1 MIVPRP
7 IGVWAFLVLAAL
19 SLALSA
25 EPAGLPVP
33 VEEQR
38 VLDALAAGR
47 AQDAIAGLPAAV
59 GAREAQAAID
69 PAAAAMAID
78 DLAASVF
85 QGAGGSEAAVA
96 AADAAVRRAL
106 DLRTRSFGEHSA
118 ETAKSFNTMLTF
130 AYLKGRWDD
139 AESWGRR
146 ALAVQRDALPAGD
159 LGLAESLNSL
169 GVVLVRQG
177 RLAEAEPPLAES
189 VRVYTTSPGDHVEK
203 LLDARNSLAELYRQ
217 QDRLV
222 DSERTFREAIA
233 SAERLGPAAAPLLA
247 RLENNLAGLLKDEGN
262 LAEAE
267 ALTRRSLALREGA
280 TPPDP
285 ADLSV
290 GNLNL
295 AEIYRLEGNAA
306 EAEPLYLKS
315 IELARAGLGPDHP
328 DLATHLGQL
337 AVLYRDTG
345 RIEDARRLSDEAAE
359 LLERTLGPDH
369 PLLAQTLQDRGVLE
383 TGAGRP
389 AVALP
394 KFRRALA
401 IREKAYGRSHFEV
414 ASTLTELA
422 RAELAPAVGQTGRA
436 VANLNRA
443 LQILDTT
450 QAYPETAID
459 ARVLR
464 AGIARR
470 RGDVT
475 AAGAD
480 FVAAAASI
488 ESLRPRAGGGE
499 ATRAVF
505 LAKHA
510 VVYEELIDLLLSQ
523 GRIEDAFAWS
533 ERARGRALLDQLASA
548 GVDLRQGIP
557 EPKRSELRARGT
569 AARAVLAEWQAR
581 SDAVTWRDDLEPG
594 ERRTRLDEAQRELAN
609 AVAGLR
615 RVDEE
620 TKNESALWRSSSGG
634 EPASLDAARRLLSP
648 GERIYTYQVGTT
660 GSWLIEIPQAPV
672 PPEARRLVVGPKA
685 AHELGLTAGPLTR
698 AGLEKVLDSPAGL
711 LAEIERR
718 PVPGFPDDSPRALA
732 ALFEIL
738 IPAASR
744 AAWAAASGV
753 VVIPDGP
760 LSRLPFEALVR
771 DAGVGGD
778 APVFWID
785 EGPAVR
791 YAVSATL
798 LRALAGRPSVPA
810 SGGLLSVADP
820 DYGPPG
826 SSRWQPLPGTA
837 RESDAVTA
845 AFRTRAPGVSLTVL
859 RGAEAGEPAVRAA
872 LEGKR
877 YLHLAVHGVVDEGR
891 GDLLAALAL
900 APSRESAHGS
910 SDDGLLQL
918 FEIYDLQLDC
928 EVAVLSACATQ
939 AGAAVAGE
947 GVFAL
952 SRGFLARGTR
962 RVIASQWEV
971 DDAST
976 ATLVAAF
983 FESVAGAEADGRPA
997 DYAATLASAKR
1008 KVRSDP
1014 ATAAPF
1020 YWAPFVLSG
1029 LR

>member
-1 MIVPRP
+1 MIVPPR
-7 IGVWAFLVLAAL
+7 IGVWAAVLLASVA
-19 SLALSA
+19 LALA
-25 EPAGLPVP
+25 EEPTKLPVP

-47 AQDAIAGLPAAV
+47 ATDAIAAIPAAV
-59 GAREAQAAID
+59 EAREAQATID
-69 PAAAAMAID
+69 PAAAATAID
-78 DLAASVF
+78 ELATSLF
-85 QGAGGSEAAVA
+85 QGAGGSEAATA
-96 AADAAVRRAL
+96 AADAAVKRAL
-106 DLRTRSFGEHSA
+106 SLRTRAYGEGSA
-118 ETAKSFNTMLTF
+118 ETAKSFNTMLVF
-130 AYLKGRWDD
+130 AYLRGRWDE

-146 ALAVQRDALPAGD
+146 ALAVQREALPAGD
-159 LGLAESLNSL
+159 LDIAESLSSL

-177 RLAEAEPPLAES
+177 RLAEAEALLAES
-189 VRVYTTSPGDHVEK
+189 VRLFAAAPGQNTASFLETRD
-203 LLDARNSLAELYRQ
+203 SLAELYRQ

-233 SAERLGPAAAPLLA
+233 GAETLGPDGAPLLA
-247 RLENNLAGLLKDEGN
+247 RFSNNLAGLLKDEGD

-267 ALTRRSLALREGA
+267 ALTRRSLALREKA
-280 TPPDP
+280 TQPDP
-285 ADLSV
+285 AQLSV
-290 GNLNL
+290 GYLNL
-295 AEIYRLEGNAA
+295 AEIYRLEGNAT

-337 AVLYRDTG
+337 GVLYRDTG
-345 RIEDARRLSDEAAE
+345 RIVDARRLSDQAVA
-359 LLERTLGPDH
+359 LLTRTLGPDN
-369 PLLAQTLQDRGVLE
+369 PLLAQALYDRGVLE
-383 TGAGRP
+383 TGAGKP
-389 AVALP
+389 AAALP
-394 KFRRALA
+394 PLRRALA
-401 IREKAYGRSHFEV
+401 IREKAFGRSHFEV

-422 RAELAPAVGQTGRA
+422 RAESSPAVGQTARA
-436 VANLNRA
+436 VANLDRA
-443 LQILDTT
+443 LLILDAT

-464 AGIARR
+464 AELARR
-470 RGDVT
+470 RSALA

-480 FVAAAASI
+480 LAAAAASV

-499 ATRAVF
+499 ATRAAF

-510 VVYEELIDLLLSQ
+510 VVYETLVDLLLSQ
-523 GRIEDAFAWS
+523 GRIEEAFVWS

-557 EPKRSELRARGT
+557 EPKRAELGRSETGARAAVAEWRAR
-569 AARAVLAEWQAR
+569 A
-581 SDAVTWRDDLEPG
+581 DALIGRDDLPADVREA
-594 ERRTRLDEAQRELAN
+594 RLAEAQRQLAA

-615 RVDEE
+615 RIDEE

-634 EPASLDAARRLLSP
+634 DPASVDATRRLLSP
-648 GERIYTYQVGTT
+648 GERLYAYQIGTI
-660 GSWLIEIPQAPV
+660 GSWLIEIPEGAAAAT
-672 PPEARRLVVGPKA
+672 ARRLVIGPKA
-685 AHELGLTAGPLTR
+685 ARTLRLAEGPLTR
-698 AGLEKVLDSPAGL
+698 AGLSKVLETPAGL

-718 PVPGFPDDSPRALA
+718 PVPGFPDEAPEALA
-732 ALFEIL
+732 ALFEVL
-738 IPAASR
+738 IPPASR
-744 AAWAAASGV
+744 SGWSAAAGA

-760 LSRLPFEALVR
+760 LARLPFEALVQ
-771 DAGVGGD
+771 DAGAGK
-778 APVFWID
+778 APVYWID
-785 EGPAVR
+785 GGPPVR

-798 LRALAGRPSVPA
+798 LRELSQRPPVP
-810 SGGLLSVADP
+810 SEGGILSVADP
-820 DYGPPG
+820 DYGAKA
-826 SSRWQPLPGTA
+826 SSRFKQLPGTA
-837 RESDAVTA
+837 RESEAVAA
-845 AFRTRAPGVSLTVL
+845 AFRTRAPRVPVTVL
-859 RGAEAGEPAVRAA
+859 HGEAAREPAVRTA

-877 YLHLAVHGVVDEGR
+877 YLHLAVHGIVDEGR

-900 APSRESAHGS
+900 TPPRESVEVPG
-910 SDDGLLQL
+910 DDGLLQL
-918 FEIYDLQLDC
+918 FEIYDLHLGC

-962 RVIASQWEV
+962 RVVASQWEV

-983 FESVAGAEADGRPA
+983 FDAVAEAEAEGRPA

-1008 KVRSDP
+1008 KLRAHP
-1014 ATAAPF
+1014 ETAAPF